1 MGTNKII
8 KHYPH
13 LHPTPDIE
21 ESCIYTM
28 TRDRDFII
36 DRHPDHSNIII
47 GAGFSG
53 HGFKLS
59 PVVGRLLGEMALG
72 RKPSYPIH
80 HYSVN
85 RFNKNLS
92 YL

>member
-1 MGTNKII
+1 MG
-8 KHYPH
+8 
-13 LHPTPDIE
+13 DIE